1 MESKHDQRSGPHEA
15 RNDLSNGIACRMP
28 GRGFAE
34 FFSCCE
40 VFFDFFHSPV
50 DSSPLDSKI
59 DTRHPLRV
67 EKFLSAFTENACD
80 VTTETTREGLFAST
94 RWTIVLDAGESQT
107 PPDEALSALSEL
119 CRIYW
124 RPIFLFLR
132 RQGSNPDDAQDLT
145 QGFFAHLIES
155 RAYARA
161 DPEKGRFR
169 SFLLG
174 ALKHFVAH
182 ARAHDRRQ
190 KRGGGMI
197 LGQLDTAA
205 IAEADARAASLQTWS
220 AERVYER
227 EWAETLLRQAL
238 DRLAEECALAGKD
251 ELFKQ
256 LNSHLSVSSEAAVPY
271 EEMSLR
277 LGRPIT
283 TLRSDVARLRSRYR
297 AILRE
302 EVGGTVAKASEV
314 DAELRHLCEVLAAD

>member
-1 MESKHDQRSGPHEA
+1 
-15 RNDLSNGIACRMP
+15 MP
-28 GRGFAE
+28 AALE
-34 FFSCCE
+34 TATW
-40 VFFDFFHSPV
+40 
-50 DSSPLDSKI
+50 DSS
-59 DTRHPLRV
+59 
-67 EKFLSAFTENACD
+67 
-80 VTTETTREGLFAST
+80 FAST
-94 RWTIVLDAGESQT
+94 RWTVVRQAADLQTASQH
-107 PPDEALSALSEL
+107 ALSALTEL
-119 CRIYW
+119 CQIYW
-124 RPIFLFLR
+124 RPVYVFLR
-132 RQGSNPDDAQDLT
+132 RQGIAQHDAQDLT
-145 QGFFAHLIES
+145 QGFFADLIES

-161 DPEKGRFR
+161 DPDKGRFR

-197 LGQLDTAA
+197 LAPLDTAA
-205 IAEADARAASLQTWS
+205 IAEADAQVVGSPAWS

-227 EWAETLLRQAL
+227 EWAETLLRTAL

-256 LNSHLSVSSEAAVPY
+256 LNSHLSVTSERAVPY
-271 EEMSLR
+271 QEMSR
-277 LGRPIT
+277 QLGRPVT

-302 EVGGTVAKASEV
+302 EVGGTVAEASEI

>member
-1 MESKHDQRSGPHEA
+1 
-15 RNDLSNGIACRMP
+15 MP
-28 GRGFAE
+28 ATIG
-34 FFSCCE
+34 
-40 VFFDFFHSPV
+40 
-50 DSSPLDSKI
+50 
-59 DTRHPLRV
+59 
-67 EKFLSAFTENACD
+67 
-80 VTTETTREGLFAST
+80 TETTREGLFAST
-94 RWTIVLDAGESQT
+94 RWTMVIDAGESQT
-107 PPDEALSALSEL
+107 PPAQALSALSEL

-169 SFLLG
+169 SFLVG
-174 ALKHFVAH
+174 ALKHFLAH

-205 IAEADARAASLQTWS
+205 IAEADARAVSLQTWS

-227 EWAETLLRQAL
+227 EWAETLLRRAL

-256 LNSHLSVSSEAAVPY
+256 LNSHLSVSSEAAIPY
-271 EEMSLR
+271 EEMSVR

-302 EVGGTVAKASEV
+302 EVGGTVAEASEV
-314 DAELRHLCEVLAAD
+314 DSELRHLCEVLAAAD